1 MQRVKKSWNASGK
14 RHAISRGA
22 NEKPR
27 VSQFEMLK
35 PVMQFAVDELV
46 EV

>member
-35 PVMQFAVDELV
+35 PVIQFASGELV
-46 EV
+46 